1 MSKTSKKA
9 YPLTSPS
16 WNPIKNRRST
26 WKLTVFHQ
34 VHLSFFL
41 RNFWQSPLLAFVFRL
56 PAGSMSSSSS
66 DHMLKSELTSPWLY
80 CLGLKIE
87 ESWRLQY
94 ITMNNNEGICTVYKI
109 TKGSQLGHAHGQA
122 TSHWSLAFLC
132 TPQKPLS
139 HVVPVCKTCTVDW
152 VYLRMLWD
160 AASCLAFS
168 NRFKPSLWI
177 YTEMRNFIKHST

>member
-1 MSKTSKKA
+1 M
-9 YPLTSPS
+9 
-16 WNPIKNRRST
+16 
-26 WKLTVFHQ
+26 FHQ

-94 ITMNNNEGICTVYKI
+94 LTMNNNEGICTVYKI
-109 TKGSQLGHAHGQA
+109 TKGSQLGHVLGP
-122 TSHWSLAFLC
+122 SHISLISRISLYSAKAALSCRSSAKHALWIESIFAYYGMQLAVWHFPTDSDLHFGC
-132 TPQKPLS
+132 IQKWGISSIFHIS
-139 HVVPVCKTCTVDW
+139 HVIRCH
-152 VYLRMLWD
+152 LG
-160 AASCLAFS
+160 
-168 NRFKPSLWI
+168 
-177 YTEMRNFIKHST
+177 